1 MELPGVRWPLNPVP
15 NYLAEEDPLTDY
27 CPGLAANIV
36 YTAID
41 QKNEVPGAEKNRE
54 LEFALRQDPS
64 HQVQKEKIVKE
75 PIILSEEG
83 AKKEKRAPKQKGTAQ
98 KSEVKKKK
106 RRKGRSLFDL

>member
-36 YTAID
+36 YTALD

-64 HQVQKEKIVKE
+64 HQVQKEKNR
-75 PIILSEEG
+75 EG
-83 AKKEKRAPKQKGTAQ
+83 ADHIERRRR
-98 KSEVKKKK
+98 KK
-106 RRKGRSLFDL
+106 RKKSPQTKRDRSKVRG